1 MNFSLVK
8 GVMVAQQPRGCENS
22 MIYLHSKEIVFNS
35 YVFNDKKQ
43 GAITHRMLKTET
55 AFTFHA
61 KREDYTTENY
71 CKMREFNYFN
81 LSNA

>member
-22 MIYLHSKEIVFNS
+22 MIYVHSKEIVFHS

-43 GAITHRMLKTET
+43 GTITHRMLKTET
-55 AFTFHA
+55 LLLHFMPKGRITQL
-61 KREDYTTENY
+61 RTIVE
-71 CKMREFNYFN
+71 
-81 LSNA
+81 